1 MDIAQSKRKENIAEY
16 ILYLWQLEDLLRALQ
31 FSPEAVYSQLIAP
44 RNIPEEQRHIYLL
57 WYMDIVNL
65 LHEEGKD
72 AQGHLQHTLHLIA
85 DLHDLHL
92 RLMQLPAGERYRAVR
107 ARLEPHLPSLRLVLA
122 DGDMNDTELCFRA
135 LYAAMLYRIKG
146 QGERSAVTDT
156 VEYISPVIAE
166 LASVYGRVERGE
178 IDLYKE

>member
-1 MDIAQSKRKENIAEY
+1 MDIAQAKRKENIAEY

-31 FSPEAVYSQLIAP
+31 FSPEAIYSQLIAP

-92 RLMQLPAGERYRAVR
+92 RLMQLPAGERYRNVR

-146 QGERSAVTDT
+146 QGERSAVADT

-166 LASVYGRVERGE
+166 LAAVYGRVERGE